1 MKVIYI
7 FWTERLNEQ
16 RGGIHRI
23 ILLLLKH
30 LPLRGYD
37 VKYLYTLDDYETF
50 KLYDKNISKE
60 SIVKSVELKE
70 YLISNRCNIILGQDG
85 IYSSK
90 LTHLVKTMNIPGVTF
105 INEYHSSLLLI
116 VKKLSR
122 DYLYYEFILNNG
134 LRERI
139 LIIVKFLFYPIW
151 KKKVWKTLVKS
162 LRYNFYNCDITLL
175 LTSREEPI
183 VRSIT
188 APRQYA
194 KCIAIPNPLS
204 WDKIEDQSILE
215 HKRNE
220 VLVVSRIYNPE
231 KRIDLILKIWKELQK
246 RNVINDWTLRIVG
259 DGIHKD
265 FLMQMAIKMNLK
277 NIVWEGWSDPI
288 PFYRTASIFMM
299 TSACEGWGLTLTESM
314 QTGVVPLAFDTY
326 PALKDIITDG
336 YDGYVVKPNNIKKY
350 ADKMQALITDKQL
363 RENLA
368 KNALVSCHRFSTE
381 KIMNKWA
388 EMLNNC

>member
-1 MKVIYI
+1 M
-7 FWTERLNEQ
+7 
-16 RGGIHRI
+16 
-23 ILLLLKH
+23 
-30 LPLRGYD
+30 
-37 VKYLYTLDDYETF
+37 
-50 KLYDKNISKE
+50 
-60 SIVKSVELKE
+60 
-70 YLISNRCNIILGQDG
+70 
-85 IYSSK
+85 
-90 LTHLVKTMNIPGVTF
+90 
-105 INEYHSSLLLI
+105 
-116 VKKLSR
+116 
-122 DYLYYEFILNNG
+122 
-134 LRERI
+134 
-139 LIIVKFLFYPIW
+139 
-151 KKKVWKTLVKS
+151 
-162 LRYNFYNCDITLL
+162 
-175 LTSREEPI
+175 TSREEPI
-183 VRSIT
+183 VRSII
-188 APRQYA
+188 APRQDV

-204 WDKIEDQSILE
+204 WDKIENQSILE
-215 HKRNE
+215 EKKNE

-265 FLMQMAIKMNLK
+265 FLVQMAIKMNLK
-277 NIVWEGWSDPI
+277 NVVWEGWSDPK

-381 KIMNKWA
+381 KIMDKWA